1 MTVKEAFDNMPATFQ
16 KDKAAGMNAVYQFN
30 ITGEGGGEWNAV
42 ITDGEL
48 TVNEGTH
55 DSPSITLTVSSQ
67 DWLDV
72 LSGKL
77 NGQMA
82 FMSGKL
88 KIAGNMGLAMKLG
101 TIFQLG

>member
-30 ITGEGGGEWNAV
+30 ITGEGGGEWSAV

-55 DSPSITLTVSSQ
+55 DSPSITLTVSAP